1 MPKNPHPPRG
11 GGGSKKSAPAPLG
24 AEDTSFIVFSNSK
37 SDSKKSKKAD
47 PVAKNDTA
55 DKGKGKSK
63 GAPEQPEDAPKKP
76 DVRTVIG
83 GASWTGKLPVN
94 MLSEHCQKQKWAK
107 PEYTMTKVKD
117 GFVSHVI
124 LKATNPKTR
133 ETTTLPPIRLPIEK
147 QDLAVQPTALEAR
160 HFAATYTLFRIASM
174 KNIHMMMPPTYKDLW
189 KGAFADMKKEDVKS
203 GRGWMYEADPFV
215 AHKEREQA
223 KAEAEKKREEA
234 AKQREN
240 AKNQPAGSSSNIM
253 RGWTR
258 VPKLDMGKRIRA
270 EIEGLIRRDA
280 VWNPHSVK
288 ISPAERSALIVEI
301 VKLGFRKSHV
311 EEAAEVCKDREEI
324 LEWLLIHVPE
334 DDLPPWSLP
343 EGYTAG
349 ISMAS
354 GNLKREA
361 AIKRLAATGY
371 AMELCEEALDTF
383 DGDEAKAAGLLQ
395 ARLLGDDELAE
406 QLSGATIG
414 DETEPQEDVWAEE
427 QVILASI
434 YDEKYSTTGQD
445 QCQIRLEIVD
455 GTKTEFLLNVRKPAG
470 LYPNVLPIISIN
482 AKIPAYIRLSIIR
495 QALSHAR
502 ENFLGEQMIFNI
514 VDWLEHEIPSIIDNP
529 GRLTDVS
536 SAISA
541 ADTGVHAEAIKQ
553 KEKRQRRP
561 KPVNLRPGSQISQ
574 RMLEQWRTKQ
584 ASPDQ
589 QRMLRARQN
598 LPAWKLLP
606 DIVEAVKNY
615 QVVIISGETGSG
627 KSTQSVQF
635 ILDDMI
641 QRQLGEAANIV
652 CTQPRRISALGL
664 ADRVADERCTAVGD
678 EVGYSIRG
686 ESRQKPGVTKLTF
699 MTTGVLLRRLQTSGG
714 RPDDVVASLADITH
728 VVVDE
733 VHERSLDTDFLL
745 VLLRDV
751 LKKRND
757 LRVILMSATLD
768 ADVFASF
775 FKPAVGQVGM
785 VEIAGRTHPVTDYY
799 VDDVIRMSG
808 FNGHSADEDWEDEE
822 SQKNIGGT
830 LRSIGMRINYD
841 LIAQTVHHIDAELGA
856 QDGAIL
862 IFLPGTMEIDRT
874 IQALRSMPN
883 VHALPL
889 HASLL
894 PAEQR
899 RVFPPPPKGK
909 RKVIASTNVAETSI
923 TIEDVV
929 AVIDTGRVKET
940 SFDPANNMV
949 KLAETWASR
958 AACKQRRGRA
968 GRVRAGT
975 CYKLYTRN
983 VERDKMMERPEPEIR
998 RVPLEQLC
1006 LSVKAMGVQDVTS
1019 FLAGAL
1025 TPPDSIAVEGALE
1038 LLGRMGAIDGDE
1050 MTALGRHLAV
1060 VPADLRCAKLMV
1072 YGATF
1077 GCLESCLT
1085 IASILTV
1092 RSPFVSPQ
1100 AKREES
1106 KAARSAF
1113 AKGQGDLIA
1122 DLRAYEQWSGFK
1134 EKGISF
1140 RDLRAFCE
1148 QNFLSLQTLNDITST
1163 RRQYLSS
1170 LQETGFIP
1178 LRYSSYSDFG
1188 AQEVA
1193 SLNRH
1198 GANDA
1203 LLRALVAGAFNPQIA
1218 RIDFPDKKFAASV
1231 SGAVELDP
1239 EAKTIKYFNQENG
1252 RVFVHPSST
1261 VFDAQGFPGGA
1272 TFMSYFTKMATSKV
1286 FMRDLTPAILPLL
1299 ATLTTAIPTIP
1310 VTVFEEV
1317 ALIPADNSTAVSAL
1331 PAATATALAGSKRN
1345 TGWAGIYYCRNTNW
1359 QGPCAHTWLKIGQC
1373 MNFPGGWDNHI
1384 ESFGPDPGPHYCV
1397 LHSQPNCGGAEPKFP
1412 IRHPG
1417 SRNTDEF
1424 GQKKRASSVRCSY

>member
-1 MPKNPHPPRG
+1 M
-11 GGGSKKSAPAPLG
+11 L
-24 AEDTSFIVFSNSK
+24 I
-37 SDSKKSKKAD
+37 
-47 PVAKNDTA
+47 
-55 DKGKGKSK
+55 
-63 GAPEQPEDAPKKP
+63 
-76 DVRTVIG
+76 
-83 GASWTGKLPVN
+83 N
-94 MLSEHCQKQKWAK
+94 MQN
-107 PEYTMTKVKD
+107 KVKG

-133 ETTTLPPIRLPIEK
+133 ETTTLPPIRLPIEQ

-160 HFAATYTLFRIASM
+160 HFAATYTLFRVASM

-189 KGAFADMKKEDVKS
+189 KGSFSEMKKEDTKA
-203 GRGWMYEADPFV
+203 GKGWMYEADPFV

-223 KAEAEKKREEA
+223 KAAAEKKREET
-234 AKQREN
+234 AKQKE
-240 AKNQPAGSSSNIM
+240 KDKDKPSGIGGPSSGGGNVM

-258 VPKLDMGKRIRA
+258 VPKIDMGKRIRA
-270 EIEGLIRRDA
+270 EIERLIRRDA
-280 VWNPHSVK
+280 VWNPHSVEM
-288 ISPAERSALIVEI
+288 SSAQRSALIDEI
-301 VKLGFRKSHV
+301 AKLGFRKSHV
-311 EEAAEVCKDREEI
+311 EEAAELCKDREEI

-334 DDLPPWSLP
+334 DDLPSWSLP

-371 AMELCEEALDTF
+371 AMELCEEALDAF
-383 DGDEAKAAGLLQ
+383 AGDEARAAALLQ
-395 ARLLGDDELAE
+395 ARLLGDDELAG
-406 QLSGATIG
+406 QLASMSVTDAGG
-414 DETEPQEDVWAEE
+414 DSEEDLWAEE
-427 QVILASI
+427 QTIIASI
-434 YDEKYSTTGQD
+434 YDEKYSSAGPG
-445 QCQIRLEIVD
+445 QCQIRLEIAD
-455 GTKTEFLLNVRKPAG
+455 GTSTKFLLNARKPVG
-470 LYPNVLPIISIN
+470 TYPNVLPIISIE

-495 QALSHAR
+495 QALNHAK
-502 ENFLGEQMIFNI
+502 EDFLGEQMIFNI
-514 VDWLEHEIPSIIDNP
+514 VDWLEHEIPRIISNP

-541 ADTGVHAEAIKQ
+541 ADTGAHAEEVKQ
-553 KEKRQRRP
+553 KERRQRRP
-561 KPVNLRPGSQISQ
+561 KPVNLRPGSAVSL
-574 RMLEQWRTKQ
+574 RMLEQWQAKQ
-584 ASPDQ
+584 TSQEQ
-589 QRMLRARQN
+589 QRMLRAREN
-598 LPAWKLLP
+598 LPAWKLQQV
-606 DIVEAVKNY
+606 IVDAVNKH

-635 ILDDMI
+635 VLDDMI
-641 QRQLGEAANIV
+641 RRQLGEAANIV

-664 ADRVADERCTAVGD
+664 ADRVADERCTSVGD

-686 ESRQKPGVTKLTF
+686 ESKNKPGVTKLTF

-714 RPDDVVASLADITH
+714 RPEDVVASLADITH

-751 LKKRND
+751 LKKRKD

-768 ADVFASF
+768 ADVFASYF
-775 FKPAVGQVGM
+775 RPAVGEVGM

-822 SQKNIGGT
+822 SQKAIGGT
-830 LRSIGMRINYD
+830 LRNMGMRINYD
-841 LIAQTVHHIDAELGA
+841 LIAQTVQYIDAELGG

-874 IQALRSMPN
+874 LQALRPMSHL
-883 VHALPL
+883 HALPL

-899 RVFPPPPKGK
+899 RVFPLPPKGK

-940 SFDPANNMV
+940 SFDPSNNMV

-968 GRVRAGT
+968 GRVRAGI

-983 VERDKMMERPEPEIR
+983 VEREKMMERPDPEIR

-1006 LSVKAMGVQDVTS
+1006 LSVKAMGVKDVAN

-1025 TPPDSIAVEGALE
+1025 TPPDSVAVEGALE
-1038 LLGRMGAIDGDE
+1038 LLGRMSAIDGDE

-1077 GCLESCLT
+1077 GCLESSLT
-1085 IASILTV
+1085 MASILTV

-1100 AKREES
+1100 SRREES
-1106 KAARSAF
+1106 KAARSSF
-1113 AKGQGDLIA
+1113 GKGQGDLLA
-1122 DLRAYEQWSGFK
+1122 DLRAYEQWTGLK
-1134 EKGISF
+1134 EKGISP
-1140 RDLRAFCE
+1140 RDLRAWCE
-1148 QNFLSLQTLNDITST
+1148 QNFLSTQTLNDITSN

-1178 LRYSSYSDFG
+1178 LRYSSHNSSAAY
-1188 AQEVA
+1188 EVA

-1198 GANDA
+1198 NANDA

-1239 EAKTIKYFNQENG
+1239 EARTIKYFNQENG

-1261 VFDAQGFPGGA
+1261 IFDAQGFPGGA

-1286 FMRDLTPAILPLL
+1286 FIRDLTRKLIIFSYFRVFIERKMLMEYRQPSMLTPFSSSPAPSRSTRWAAVLSLMDGC
-1299 ATLTTAIPTIP
+1299 
-1310 VTVFEEV
+1310 VC
-1317 ALIPADNSTAVSAL
+1317 ADGHASVCWFR
-1331 PAATATALAGSKRN
+1331 G
-1345 TGWAGIYYCRNTNW
+1345 
-1359 QGPCAHTWLKIGQC
+1359 
-1373 MNFPGGWDNHI
+1373 
-1384 ESFGPDPGPHYCV
+1384 CV
-1397 LHSQPNCGGAEPKFP
+1397 
-1412 IRHPG
+1412 
-1417 SRNTDEF
+1417 
-1424 GQKKRASSVRCSY
+1424 